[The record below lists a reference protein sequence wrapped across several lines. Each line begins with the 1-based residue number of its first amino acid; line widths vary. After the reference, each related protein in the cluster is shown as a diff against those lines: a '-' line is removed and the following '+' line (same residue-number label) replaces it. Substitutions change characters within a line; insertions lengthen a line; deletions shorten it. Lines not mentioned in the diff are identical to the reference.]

1 MNSSLNSALQ
11 ASSAPWCLPWASFSL
26 LLLQVRWH
34 ITFLKSEIE
43 KVLAQK
49 ENLPVLVLE
58 DWTTLSLSP
67 RFTCKGKTKVQ
78 FLFYLKTSQLFPHLI
93 YYLFRQIIDKFFS
106 VAFSFQGE
114 GYWKE
119 GIFIFHVMIP
129 EEYNIKVG
137 VSLNYFLSPLVQKT
151 PVSTANVVQ

>member
-1 MNSSLNSALQ
+1 M
-11 ASSAPWCLPWASFSL
+11 
-26 LLLQVRWH
+26 
-34 ITFLKSEIE
+34 
-43 KVLAQK
+43 
-49 ENLPVLVLE
+49 
-58 DWTTLSLSP
+58 
-67 RFTCKGKTKVQ
+67 
-78 FLFYLKTSQLFPHLI
+78 
-93 YYLFRQIIDKFFS
+93 QIIDKYFS

-137 VSLNYFLSPLVQKT
+137 VSLNYFLSLSVQKT